1 MNYAIS
7 RITQPITNL
16 ENILKSSATKRDKG
30 LFFYQNKGRDV
41 LFRLEGLTRIY
52 RNIHD
57 KKFFDTWYKEWKTL
71 EDLLGKM
78 DFYESVHN
86 ELSKDR
92 KLKAKSAKAFGEQY
106 NALLE
111 ELNQKLKNEHWL
123 SGEKMAAFRAGIA
136 QCTWLESHEDRAAFG
151 HEMINELSKLHQK
164 YEAGELNPYNI
175 EDGLHEFRRRLRWI
189 GIYSI
194 ASEGMVQLHKVK
206 TITPNLQKY
215 QTKEIVASPYNIMP
229 APSKGQHTI
238 SIQSQHFYAMS
249 WLIQQLGEWKDT
261 AQHHEALKSIGGEIS
276 KANASLVANIP
287 AQAEMTIDEFVY
299 SDLILMKISRDILRS
314 IQ

>member
-7 RITQPITNL
+7 RITQPVTNL

-92 KLKAKSAKAFGEQY
+92 KLKAKSTKAFGEQY
-106 NALLE
+106 NAHLE

-164 YEAGELNPYNI
+164 YESGELNPYNI
-175 EDGLHEFRRRLRWI
+175 EEGLHEFRRRLRWI

-194 ASEGMVQLHKVK
+194 ASEGMVQLQKVK
-206 TITPNLQKY
+206 TITPSVQKY

-229 APSKGQHTI
+229 AHSKGQHTI
-238 SIQSQHFYAMS
+238 NIQSQHFYAMS
-249 WLIQQLGEWKDT
+249 WLIQQLGEWKDR

-314 IQ
+314 VQ